1 MLLSTQ
7 TNIDSLLHIRLL
19 LVVEF
24 IYAVY
29 ASCLPK
35 DEGGID
41 DDPSSLFSPLSI
53 PANESDANLPTI
65 HN

>member
-29 ASCLPK
+29 AALPK